1 MPDVAVRGA
10 PAQGAAVGRSPLVEP
25 SLFAHRGFPAALV
38 TSTSFFA
45 ATNGLMT
52 VIVPQLQPGLDAD
65 VLTAGLAPAPWSVGL
80 AVASWTAGAY
90 LVGRY
95 GARLMSVGLA
105 LLLGAL
111 SAIAVY
117 GTAGADSVPTLLLPA
132 LAVVGLGVGLFIPP
146 SSPSR

>member
-1 MPDVAVRGA
+1 M
-10 PAQGAAVGRSPLVEP
+10 EP